1 MALSELTKPQLMVFY
16 LIATRVWKFRGHAIQ
31 VELLK
36 RIAREGLER
45 LEVTGAMPHKE
56 TSYFKGL
63 PAESNFSLNTSLI
76 QDYQEFLLNFDTYV
90 PEFEAEL
97 QRLDAER
104 TVREQ
109 QKLEADKIAQAEKAA
124 RDKLEKVVHA
134 KQAYEDAE
142 ARRKETYKNL
152 HQDDISMFDLSFRIT
167 ATSPSDEIAR
177 LMSQLGRTTVVISP
191 GSWGSAFHTSNN
203 CEWLIK
209 GRSRASKFTYLSDL
223 LSIEVEDAIYQYKK
237 RPCHSCFMFWWEGE
251 INPHPEF
258 GATDSESFETM
269 DIYLGDKITI
279 KAGAFASYEAEVID
293 LMRNDDSMVMVR
305 TSNLGRIVELP
316 ISVRDLELVANIEEL
331 RKERALQEQYRL
343 EQLFHARNNQIRDLE
358 EMILTLESGL
368 QRMTQ
373 NELSQ
378 LLVNM
383 RKHFAG
389 ISISDFPSE
398 SVDYLA
404 RRLHRRITEAQRQV
418 GH

>member
-1 MALSELTKPQLMVFY
+1 M
-16 LIATRVWKFRGHAIQ
+16 
-31 VELLK
+31 
-36 RIAREGLER
+36 
-45 LEVTGAMPHKE
+45 
-56 TSYFKGL
+56 
-63 PAESNFSLNTSLI
+63 N
-76 QDYQEFLLNFDTYV
+76 
-90 PEFEAEL
+90 
-97 QRLDAER
+97 
-104 TVREQ
+104 
-109 QKLEADKIAQAEKAA
+109 
-124 RDKLEKVVHA
+124 
-134 KQAYEDAE
+134 
-142 ARRKETYKNL
+142 
-152 HQDDISMFDLSFRIT
+152 
-167 ATSPSDEIAR
+167 
-177 LMSQLGRTTVVISP
+177 
-191 GSWGSAFHTSNN
+191 
-203 CEWLIK
+203 
-209 GRSRASKFTYLSDL
+209 
-223 LSIEVEDAIYQYKK
+223 
-237 RPCHSCFMFWWEGE
+237 
-251 INPHPEF
+251 
-258 GATDSESFETM
+258 
-269 DIYLGDKITI
+269 IYLGDKITI
-279 KAGAFASYEAEVID
+279 KAGAFESYEAEVID

-418 GH
+418 GL

>member
-31 VELLK
+31 LELLK

-63 PAESNFSLNTSLI
+63 PPESDFSLNTSLI

-167 ATSPSDEIAR
+167 ATSPTDEIAR

-209 GRSRASKFTYLSDL
+209 GRSRASKFTYLSEL

-258 GATDSESFETM
+258 GDTDSESFQAM

-279 KAGAFASYEAEVID
+279 KKGAFESYEAEVID
-293 LMRNDDSMVMVR
+293 LMRSDDSMVMVR
-305 TSNLGRIVELP
+305 TSNLGRILELP
-316 ISVRDLELVANIEEL
+316 ISVCDLELVANIEEL

-418 GH
+418 GP